1 MQNRTEN
8 LLLWFIQAM
17 TLATNFLVLKIN
29 TGTFNAEDIGK
40 IALFVTTLA
49 LISNFRLSGIDHEL
63 TREFIQKIFPLN
75 VKSFLVAIIF
85 SNVFACLA
93 IYAFDYF
100 FISIPV
106 DIKLVYL
113 YAVSFCF
120 DRSTAIWL
128 PFKRFVVHRLWFLWS
143 ALCVL
148 AISISVYLY
157 QLELRLYL
165 TLFLLILIATN
176 FTRALLTFRH
186 ILTFL
191 DTKQNAKIKSNISK
205 TLPIYTRIFIFSA
218 IGLIQALNTSIERLI
233 VGSYSLELV
242 GEITVGM
249 SLAIGVREVAKATI
263 LKNIFH
269 DALSSDKT
277 ALAKG
282 NQRFNAVFAW
292 VLYFCLIFSAV
303 STTKFIFG
311 ETYNFGLNFALLASC
326 LVVMQ
331 TILGRTLALSG
342 LINSTI
348 NISILV
354 ISAFISYTVSLF
366 ILLQLIVADSAVI
379 MISILMLSTCI
390 SLSIVVLIKF
400 NIMKKNESDIF

>member
-8 LLLWFIQAM
+8 LLLWFIQGM

-40 IALFVTTLA
+40 IAVFVTTVA

-63 TREFIQKIFPLN
+63 TRQFIKKIYPFN

-93 IYAFDYF
+93 IYVFDYF
-100 FISIPV
+100 FMSIPV

-128 PFKRFVVHRLWFLWS
+128 PLKRFVAHRLWFLWS

-157 QLELRLYL
+157 QLEVRLYL

-191 DTKQNAKIKSNISK
+191 DTGQNEKIKSNISK
-205 TLPIYTRIFIFSA
+205 TLPIYTRIVIFSA
-218 IGLIQALNTSIERLI
+218 IGLIQALNASIERLI

-249 SLAIGVREVAKATI
+249 SLAIGVREVVKATI
-263 LKNIFH
+263 LKTVFQ
-269 DALSSDKT
+269 DALSDGKT

-282 NQRFNAVFAW
+282 NQRFYAVFAW
-292 VLYFCLIFSAV
+292 ILYFCLIFCAV

-331 TILGRTLALSG
+331 TILGRILALSG

-348 NISILV
+348 NIAILV

-379 MISILMLSTCI
+379 MISILTLSTCI
-390 SLSIVVLIKF
+390 SLSIVALINF
-400 NIMKKNESDIF
+400 NLIKKNESDFV